1 MDKRKLFSKLPS
13 VDEVLGDS
21 KIVNIISEYPRDLV
35 IEGIRE
41 AIDINRK
48 SIINLKENIHDFDI
62 SIDDIVN
69 DAICRVRLKYEL
81 SLKKVINATGVVI
94 HTNLGRSLLSESIK
108 NEVLNTAFRYS
119 NLEYDIDKGE
129 RGSRY
134 SNLTET
140 IKRITNAEDVLVVN
154 NNAAAVLLVLS
165 TLAKS
170 KEAIVSRGELVE
182 VGGSF
187 RIPSI
192 MELSGAKLVDVGA
205 TNKTHLND
213 YEEAINEETGV
224 LMKVHT
230 SNYKILGF
238 TESVEIRELKKLGKK
253 YNLPVIEDLG
263 SGVFI
268 DLSKYGLSYEPTVLD
283 SLKNG
288 ADIVITGR
296 VADPSLSLG
305 PLVYEFG
312 WSMDDYEKLGKG
324 TWVGHLLECAGQVT
338 GGYFADPGYK
348 DVPELWNL
356 GFPIIEVDENG
367 DGVVSKLS
375 NTGGIVTTETVKEQS
390 LYEIQDPENY
400 FTPDVIADFSKITVK
415 QIGENEVKIENASGK
430 VPNGYYKT
438 SVGYHDCYISEGQIS
453 YGGSNALA
461 KAKLAREILEHRFEM
476 IGLKAEEVRFDY
488 IGVNSLYK
496 DSISNEMGQYTPN
509 EVRLRVAARVKTK
522 AEAELIGNE
531 VEALYT
537 NGPSG
542 GGGAVKTIKDI
553 VSIASI
559 LIPSDHFHITV
570 GYLEV

>member
-69 DAICRVRLKYEL
+69 DAIYRVRLKYEL
-81 SLKKVINATGVVI
+81 SLKKV
-94 HTNLGRSLLSESIK
+94 IK

-134 SNLTET
+134 SHLTET

-238 TESVEIRELKKLGKK
+238 TESVEIRELKKLGEK

-263 SGVFI
+263 SGVFM
-268 DLSKYGLSYEPTVLD
+268 
-283 SLKNG
+283 N
-288 ADIVITGR
+288 
-296 VADPSLSLG
+296 
-305 PLVYEFG
+305 
-312 WSMDDYEKLGKG
+312 
-324 TWVGHLLECAGQVT
+324 Q
-338 GGYFADPGYK
+338 
-348 DVPELWNL
+348 
-356 GFPIIEVDENG
+356 
-367 DGVVSKLS
+367 
-375 NTGGIVTTETVKEQS
+375 
-390 LYEIQDPENY
+390 
-400 FTPDVIADFSKITVK
+400 
-415 QIGENEVKIENASGK
+415 
-430 VPNGYYKT
+430 
-438 SVGYHDCYISEGQIS
+438 
-453 YGGSNALA
+453 
-461 KAKLAREILEHRFEM
+461 
-476 IGLKAEEVRFDY
+476 
-488 IGVNSLYK
+488 
-496 DSISNEMGQYTPN
+496 QY
-509 EVRLRVAARVKTK
+509 
-522 AEAELIGNE
+522 
-531 VEALYT
+531 
-537 NGPSG
+537 
-542 GGGAVKTIKDI
+542 
-553 VSIASI
+553 
-559 LIPSDHFHITV
+559 
-570 GYLEV
+570 